1 MNVIGRSALQNRCA
15 LVNTALRSEG
25 LPLAATLRTYCSYLV
40 IIWAVRMEYPGKLF
54 CSLLFLWEKTQTFEL
69 TGGKNTHMCI
79 YLNVDL

>member
-15 LVNTALRSEG
+15 LVNTALCSEG
-25 LPLAATLRTYCSYLV
+25 LPLAATLRTCCSYLV
-40 IIWAVRMEYPGKLF
+40 IIWAVRMEYPRELF
-54 CSLLFLWEKTQTFEL
+54 CSLFFLWEKTQTFEL